1 LSLEVGTIG
10 QRIFQNCG
18 FSMITPRIAL
28 VGCGA
33 IAEHYYLPA
42 LARHPAVI
50 RNLILVDNDLE
61 RARQMASKFDGNS
74 VLSDYR
80 ETLKFVDGAIVA
92 LPIHLHHPV
101 SMDFLSQGIHVLCEK
116 PLAESA
122 DKAAEMVEEADR
134 TGAVLAVDYL
144 QRLIP
149 SFAKVKELLTE
160 GALGK
165 PRLLQYLVGEEF
177 DWPTVS
183 GFYFNSKVSARGV
196 LRDRGAHVMDHICW
210 WLGRKPHLLSSRID
224 SYGGSDAVAH
234 VKFEHEKCHG
244 EVKLSW
250 LSMFPCT
257 FVIKCEG
264 GTVEGDVYDY
274 AHIVLTPKSGRRK
287 RIKLPYV
294 TKSEIG
300 FTLVTNFISAIRN
313 AAKPLIVGSD
323 VLDSVQFVDEC
334 YKAATRFDMPWYEV
348 LEGWGGA

>member
-1 LSLEVGTIG
+1 MPNAVYKTDVSSTTI
-10 QRIFQNCG
+10 
-18 FSMITPRIAL
+18 PRIAL
-28 VGCGA
+28 IGCGA
-33 IAEHYYLPA
+33 IAEAYYLPA
-42 LARHPAVI
+42 LARHPAVM
-50 RNLILVDNDLE
+50 RNLILVDNDLA
-61 RARQMASKFDGNS
+61 RAHQMASKFNGNY

-80 ETLKFVDGAIVA
+80 ETLKTVEGAIVA
-92 LPIHLHHPV
+92 LPSHLHHPI
-101 SMDFLSQGIHVLCEK
+101 SMDFLSHGIPVLCEK

-122 DKAAEMVEEADR
+122 DKATEMVEEAYR

-160 GALGK
+160 GTLGK
-165 PRLLQYLVGEEF
+165 PLLLQYFVGEEF

-210 WLGRKPHLLSSRID
+210 WLGRKPNLLSSQID

-234 VKFEHEKCHG
+234 VQFEHDKCLG

-250 LSMFPCT
+250 LSKFPCT
-257 FVIKCEG
+257 FMIKCEA
-264 GTVEGDVYDY
+264 GTVKGDVYDY
-274 AHIVLTPKSGRRK
+274 QHIVLAPRSGRKK
-287 RIKLPYV
+287 RIQLPYV
-294 TKSEIG
+294 TKAEIG
-300 FTLVTNFISAIRN
+300 FTLVTNFINAIGN

-348 LEGWGGA
+348 LEGQGGV